1 MVLVDSRST
10 TTTSSTISTA
20 YIYAAIIIII
30 GKEDSRVIRT
40 LAPNRQDFAGL
51 GVGR

>member
-20 YIYAAIIIII
+20 YIYAAIIII

-40 LAPNRQDFAGL
+40 LAPNRQDFAGP
-51 GVGR
+51 GVGL